1 MKGINMKHLFSVVM
15 VVVFC
20 ACAAQAEVTV
30 SKVFGDHMVLQ
41 RDIDVPVWGWADPG
55 EEVTVEFGGQKKIDK
70 ADKAGKWMVRLAP
83 MDASSK
89 GRDLMVTST
98 TGKKNVAYKDVL
110 VGEVWV
116 CSGQSNMDWNTGGCA
131 SILKEAI
138 DTADFPLIRHITVGG
153 HFAIKKAKDL
163 PASASWKVCTPKTV
177 GGFTAVGFFFG
188 RKLHQEIN
196 VPIGLIKSAVG
207 GTRIEPWT
215 PVEGFV
221 SVPELGRLREQAVG
235 AEEKYRKQMGEAVV
249 NVRKWAA
256 DTEKALETGD
266 ELYLPTL
273 PSHPLGKDSKPT
285 MLFNPKINPLVPF
298 AMRGAIWYQ
307 GESNGGEG
315 ISYLH
320 KTRALVEGWRTVWGQ
335 KEAKKGGPGRDFPF
349 YWVQLANFQKPS
361 DKPAGGDGWARIRMA
376 QTKALK
382 IKNTGMAVAIELAD
396 EANPNDIH
404 PKNKKDVGERLAL
417 WALAKDYGKKITC
430 SGPLYKSMKIKGS
443 EAIISFDHVGKGLM
457 VAEKTGIEPVKEV
470 KNGALKRFAIS
481 GADGK
486 WHWADAK
493 IAGNTVV
500 VSSKDVAKP
509 VAVRYAYTMN
519 PDGCNLYNKA
529 GLPASPFT
537 TDTHWK

>member
-1 MKGINMKHLFSVVM
+1 MKHILSVALL
-15 VVVFC
+15 VVFC

-30 SKVFGDHMVLQ
+30 SKMFGDHMVLQ
-41 RDIDVPVWGWADPG
+41 RDIEVPVWGWADPG
-55 EEVTVEFGGQKKIDK
+55 EEVTVEFGGQKKSTL
-70 ADKAGKWMVRLAP
+70 ANNAGKWMVRLAP

-89 GRDLMVTST
+89 GRSLTVTSS
-98 TGKKNVAYKDVL
+98 TGKKNVAVNDVL

-116 CSGQSNMDWNTGGCA
+116 CSGQSNMSFGMGSCT
-131 SILKEAI
+131 SILKQAI
-138 DTADFPLIRHITVGG
+138 DTANFPLIRHIAVSG
-153 HFAIKKAKDL
+153 HFSAKKAKDL
-163 PASASWKVCTPKTV
+163 PAGSTWKVCTPKTV
-177 GGFTAVGFFFG
+177 SGFTAVGFFFG
-188 RKLHQEIN
+188 RKVFLETGLP
-196 VPIGLIKSAVG
+196 VGLIHSSVG
-207 GTRIEPWT
+207 GTQIEPWT
-215 PVEGFV
+215 PAEGFAL
-221 SVPELGRLREQAVG
+221 VPELEGLRKQTVG
-235 AEEKYRKQMGEAVV
+235 AEETYRKRMSEAVV
-249 NVRKWAA
+249 NVRKWTA
-256 DTEKALETGD
+256 DTEKALKTGG
-266 ELYLPTL
+266 ELYMPIL
-273 PSHPLGKDSKPT
+273 PSHPLNKGSKPT
-285 MLFNPKINPLVPF
+285 MLFNPKINPLVPY

-307 GESNGGEG
+307 GEYNGGEG

-349 YWVQLANFQKPS
+349 YWVQLANYQNPS

-376 QTKALK
+376 QTEALE

-396 EANPNDIH
+396 AANPNDIH

-430 SGPLYKSMKIKGS
+430 SGPLYSGMKTDGNK
-443 EAIISFDHVGKGLM
+443 AIISFDYVGKGLM
-457 VAEKTGIEPVKEV
+457 VGEKTGIEPVKEV

-481 GADGK
+481 GADGT

-537 TDTHWK
+537 TDNHWK